1 MAVSNPLAPV
11 SRKRKRP
18 LPSLVPL
25 SRPPGII
32 PLNTILHHQFTAI
45 PIVAAGPTC
54 SIVELHDEQSAEKIK
69 VIDDH
74 CPFEVDDDPIDDRQV
89 DDETETLV
97 INFEEKS
104 SKTPAK
110 KTKAKNTIYNCTLCQ
125 PHLAFKIW

>member
-32 PLNTILHHQFTAI
+32 PLNTILHHQFTTI
-45 PIVAAGPTC
+45 PIIAAGPTC
-54 SIVELHDEQSAEKIK
+54 SIVELQDEQPAEKIK

-74 CPFEVDDDPIDDRQV
+74 CPFEVDDDSIEDRKV

-104 SKTPAK
+104 SKTPPK

-125 PHLAFKIW
+125 PNLTFKIW

>member
-1 MAVSNPLAPV
+1 MAASNPLAPV

-45 PIVAAGPTC
+45 PIVTAGPIC
-54 SIVELHDEQSAEKIK
+54 SIVEIQDEQSAEKIK

-74 CPFEVDDDPIDDRQV
+74 CPFEVDDDPIEDRKV

-97 INFEEKS
+97 INFEEKT
-104 SKTPAK
+104 SKTPEK
-110 KTKAKNTIYNCTLCQ
+110 KTKAKNTIYNFTLCQ
-125 PHLAFKIW
+125 HHLAFKIF